1 MSITNS
7 HCRVIGS
14 FKYINELI
22 IWLND
27 HNIDTSL
34 WGEGNAKSV
43 IHLWD
48 EIASGEIVLLENPPR
63 RIVNVVQV
71 VIRRERQVLLEAEQI
86 MENGSRRFRNQPPSE
101 KFKPG
106 ESYLE
111 AASRCL
117 QEELGVASEAIYL
130 LPSSYCLRRE
140 LLDSYSYPGLLTEY
154 TFHMV
159 EAEVAGL
166 PKEPFWRGNEAVLMG
181 DPVKR
186 HRWEWRYDRSFV
198 SYGGGA

>member
-1 MSITNS
+1 MGTTKLGVRQPLIFNN
-7 HCRVIGS
+7 
-14 FKYINELI
+14 INALI
-22 IWLND
+22 VWLNH

-43 IHLWD
+43 INLWE
-48 EIASGEIVLLENPPR
+48 EISSGEIIILENPPR
-63 RIVNVVQV
+63 RIVQVVQV
-71 VIRRERQVLLEAEQI
+71 VIRRGRQVLLEAEQI
-86 MENGSRRFRNQPPSE
+86 MENGNHRFRNQPPSE

-106 ESYLE
+106 ESYLD

-117 QEELGVASEAIYL
+117 QEELGVSSEAIHFR
-130 LPSSYCLRRE
+130 PESYYVRTG

-159 EAEVAGL
+159 EADVTEL
-166 PKEPFWRGNEAVLMG
+166 PEEPFWRGNEAALTG

-198 SYGGGA
+198 CS

>member
-1 MSITNS
+1 MFN
-7 HCRVIGS
+7 
-14 FKYINELI
+14 YINELVL
-22 IWLND
+22 WLHQ

-43 IHLWD
+43 IHLWE
-48 EIASGEIVLLENPPR
+48 EISSGEILLLDDPPR

-71 VIRRERQVLLEAEQI
+71 VIRRDRQVLLEAEQI

-106 ESYLE
+106 ESYQD

-117 QEELGVASEAIYL
+117 QEELGVTPEAIRL
-130 LPSSYCLRRE
+130 LPSRYYSRTE

-159 EAEVAGL
+159 DAEVMGL
-166 PKEPFWRGNEAVLMG
+166 PTESFWRGNEAVLMG

-186 HRWEWRYDRSFV
+186 HRWEWRYDRSFIRR
-198 SYGGGA
+198 

>member
-1 MSITNS
+1 MF
-7 HCRVIGS
+7 V
-14 FKYINELI
+14 FKYVNELVV
-22 IWLND
+22 WLNQ

-48 EIASGEIVLLENPPR
+48 ELASGEVALLDDPPR
-63 RIVNVVQV
+63 RIVHVVQV
-71 VIRRERQVLLEAEQI
+71 VIRRGRQVLLEAEQI

-101 KFKPG
+101 KIKYG

-111 AASRCL
+111 AATRCL
-117 QEELGVASEAIYL
+117 HEELGVAPEAIQL
-130 LPSSYCLRRE
+130 LPESHALRRE

-159 EAEVAGL
+159 EAAVLGL
-166 PKEPFWRGNEAVLMG
+166 PEEPFWRGNKAVLMG

-186 HRWEWRYDRSFV
+186 HLWVWRYDRSFIR
-198 SYGGGA
+198 S

>member
-1 MSITNS
+1 M
-7 HCRVIGS
+7 

-22 IWLND
+22 IWLNQ

-43 IHLWD
+43 IQLWD
-48 EIASGEIVLLENPPR
+48 EIDSGEISILDDPPR
-63 RIVNVVQV
+63 RMVHVVQV

-106 ESYLE
+106 ESYLD
-111 AASRCL
+111 AATRCL
-117 QEELGVASEAIYL
+117 QEELGVPPEAIRL
-130 LPSSYCLRRE
+130 LPKSYSPRTE

-159 EAEVAGL
+159 EAEVYGL
-166 PKEPFWRGNEAVLMG
+166 PAESFWRGNKAVVTG
-181 DPVKR
+181 DPVMR

-198 SYGGGA
+198 RV

>member
-1 MSITNS
+1 M
-7 HCRVIGS
+7 
-14 FKYINELI
+14 FEYINELI
-22 IWLND
+22 IWLNQR
-27 HNIDTSL
+27 NIDTSL
-34 WGEGNAKSV
+34 WGEGNAKSI

-48 EIASGEIVLLENPPR
+48 EIVSGEVVLMDDPPR

-106 ESYLE
+106 ESYLD
-111 AASRCL
+111 AAVRCL
-117 QEELGVASEAIYL
+117 QEELGVAAETIHL
-130 LPSSYCLRRE
+130 LPESYYPRTE
-140 LLDSYSYPGLLTEY
+140 LLDSFSYPGLLTEY

-159 EAEVAGL
+159 EATVAKL
-166 PKEPFWRGNEAVLMG
+166 PDEPFWRGNEASKYG

-186 HRWEWRYDRSFV
+186 HLWTWRYDRSFIRP
-198 SYGGGA
+198 

>member
-1 MSITNS
+1 M
-7 HCRVIGS
+7 
-14 FKYINELI
+14 FKIINELI
-22 IWLND
+22 IWLNQHD
-27 HNIDTSL
+27 IDISI
-34 WGEGNAKSV
+34 WGEANAKSV

-48 EIASGEIVLLENPPR
+48 EIASGETTLLDDPPQ
-63 RIVNVVQV
+63 RIVHVVQV

-101 KFKPG
+101 KLKPE

-111 AASRCL
+111 AAVRCL
-117 QEELGVASEAIYL
+117 REELGVAGEAIHL
-130 LPSSYCLRRE
+130 LPESYSPRTE

-159 EAEVAGL
+159 EADVHGL
-166 PKEPFWRGNEAVLMG
+166 PEEPFWRENDAVLMG

-186 HRWEWRYDRSFV
+186 HLWVWRDDRSFI
-198 SYGGGA
+198 GT

>member
-181 DPVKR
+181 IR
-186 HRWEWRYDRSFV
+186 
-198 SYGGGA
+198 